1 MRGNGTWATHRFCR
15 SFVPSQAACAL
26 AISCRDHRSSW
37 LPPLHEDNLHHFCQ
51 PSPPWPAKLSSLLYP
66 LAALSLLQELPLLP
80 LWCARLCLAYQS
92 IITVSRQHSSP
103 ATVDGLC
110 SSFQGSRTIP
120 PTAEARLAR
129 AARSAVSSLHAALYW
144 YCLRSCPVCPLL
156 LCKAGSKRPEP
167 EPLGR
172 ASRLSLPAVFTGQLI
187 NEKHD
192 TDFKPPGNT
201 FAKTTY
207 TNCSSLHLRTLT
219 SYLPSESSARDMRI
233 VMTCFSVPV

>member
-1 MRGNGTWATHRFCR
+1 VRGNGTWATHRFCR

-110 SSFQGSRTIP
+110 SSFQGSRTI
-120 PTAEARLAR
+120 EARLGSQAR
-129 AARSAVSSLHAALYW
+129 VSSLHAALYCVDTV
-144 YCLRSCPVCPLL
+144 YV
-156 LCKAGSKRPEP
+156 
-167 EPLGR
+167 
-172 ASRLSLPAVFTGQLI
+172 AVL
-187 NEKHD
+187 
-192 TDFKPPGNT
+192 
-201 FAKTTY
+201 
-207 TNCSSLHLRTLT
+207 
-219 SYLPSESSARDMRI
+219 SAR
-233 VMTCFSVPV
+233 CCCAKPVPNGQSQNLLDELAAFLCPRSSRGN